1 MSLMSRIE
9 KLEEK
14 LALKNRK
21 IFFIG
26 WADCIWQEA
35 EGIRRNQ
42 AESIEEFQIRV
53 LNSVKKR
60 FIWVK

>member
-1 MSLMSRIE
+1 MSRIE